1 MMNRQ
6 LKHQLR
12 HLKEEVVPSATWLS
26 AHRDVLLAQVRAQQ
40 VAPAATDVVLSWR
53 VRLTE
58 RVRILQLMFAS
69 TVSAVAARGMAVAA
83 LVGVFTLASFGYVA
97 AASQNAYPGD
107 HLYPLKLV
115 IESARLKV
123 ATSPRDHVALQIEF
137 ANRRLKELSVLTN
150 RPGTNLPAAEILVS
164 PF

>member
-1 MMNRQ
+1 MFMMNRQ

-12 HLKEEVVPSATWLS
+12 YLKEEVVPSATWLS
-26 AHRDVLLAQVRAQQ
+26 AHRDVLLAQVRAQEG
-40 VAPAATDVVLSWR
+40 APAATDVVLSWR

-107 HLYPLKLV
+107 HL
-115 IESARLKV
+115 
-123 ATSPRDHVALQIEF
+123 
-137 ANRRLKELSVLTN
+137 
-150 RPGTNLPAAEILVS
+150 
-164 PF
+164 